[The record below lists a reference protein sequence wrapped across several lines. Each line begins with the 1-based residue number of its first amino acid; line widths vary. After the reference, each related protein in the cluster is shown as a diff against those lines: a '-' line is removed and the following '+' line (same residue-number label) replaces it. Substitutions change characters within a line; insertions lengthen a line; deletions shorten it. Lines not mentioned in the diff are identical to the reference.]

1 MRLHE
6 FKSLICGNNHCFDI
20 SKKGY
25 VNLTVKSVKS
35 DYDKKM
41 FESRSLISSSGFFQ
55 PLTEQ
60 ISSLIVKEIHNPGS
74 KDTKIKDIKILD
86 AGCGEG
92 SHLAEIINSLGANSP
107 GANSFGADDVGHAQ
121 GVSKNKLEIT
131 GINKGQGAGLQNI
144 QNIQA
149 AGMDISKEGV
159 QIASRKYPHIIWCAA
174 DITRI
179 PFGDKEF
186 NVILNILSPSNY
198 DEFKRVLEDKGMLVK
213 VIPGREYLKELRNIF
228 HGKTARKT
236 YSNHKVIENFSKNFN
251 ITVTKSIYEE
261 IIISKENLEHI
272 IRMTPL
278 SWGAAESEIIRA
290 HNIDKVTLD
299 LTIIIGKK
307 E

>member
-60 ISSLIVKEIHNPGS
+60 ISSLIVKEIFNTGS
-74 KDTKIKDIKILD
+74 KDIKIKGIKILD

-92 SHLAEIINSLGANSP
+92 SHLAEVINSLGANSP
-107 GANSFGADDVGHAQ
+107 GAEDVGYAQ
-121 GVSKNKLEIT
+121 GVSINNLEIA
-131 GINKGQGAGLQNI
+131 GITKGQGAGFQNIQNI

-159 QIASRKYPHIIWCAA
+159 QIASRKYPHIIWCVA

-179 PFGDKEF
+179 PFGDKAF
-186 NVILNILSPSNY
+186 NAVLNILSPSNY

-213 VIPGREYLKELRNIF
+213 VIPGREYLKELRYVF

-236 YSNHKVIENFSKNFN
+236 YSNHKVIEHFSNNFN
-251 ITVTKSIYEE
+251 IVETKRVYGE
-261 IIISKENLEHI
+261 IKINKENLEHI
-272 IRMTPL
+272 IKMTPL